1 MKTKYQI
8 HKEQLDVLKE
18 VCIDAAYSDNVH
30 KNSYVAPI
38 LRALYKRLTDD
49 YNYELY
55 KSLISHSITI
65 YQRGSVV
72 YGTYELGVS
81 DSDVLVVID
90 NSCHSMVDDSPRHIL
105 EIKIANG
112 GDYQF
117 ICEDDFTKMVEDN
130 SIEALECIF
139 STINPDDKFLKM
151 FKLDKWKLRE
161 SVSAICSNSWVKAK
175 KKLTVEKDYDLRI
188 AQKSLWHS
196 MRIYMFA
203 IQIAEHGSILNYQC
217 ANDLWYE
224 IKNTEN
230 PTWDYYKEKYQEK
243 FNNLRS
249 ELVKL
254 CPKPDRFNY
263 NI

>member
-1 MKTKYQI
+1 MKTDLEIQE
-8 HKEQLDVLKE
+8 EQLSVLKE

-30 KNSYVAPI
+30 KNSYVAPV
-38 LRALYKRLTDD
+38 LRNLYNRLMDKHREKVFKTLM
-49 YNYELY
+49 NN
-55 KSLISHSITI
+55 SVAI
-65 YQRGSVV
+65 YQRGSTV
-72 YGTYELGVS
+72 YGTYEPGVS
-81 DSDVLVVID
+81 DSDILVVVD
-90 NSCHSMVDDSPRHIL
+90 NTCHPLVDNSPRHMR
-105 EIKIANG
+105 EIQVDK
-112 GDYQF
+112 GDYMF
-117 ICEDDFTKMVEDN
+117 ICEDDFTKMVENN

-139 STINPDDKFLKM
+139 HTIKSDDKFLNM

-203 IQIAEHGSILNYQC
+203 IQIAEHGSILDYTC

-224 IKNTEN
+224 IKNAEN

-254 CPKPDRFNY
+254 CPKPENND
-263 NI
+263 